1 MTKLYILCGLPFSG
15 KTLLAKKLADKLGFL
30 RIDLDDIKFELLGE
44 MVKDESVSPA
54 EWDRVYQEMYKR
66 IEEALSLGKTVV
78 HDTGNFTKHERAL
91 VKDIGDRLGLE
102 VKTIYMDIPEEIAKQ
117 RWLNNKL
124 TKDRFDIS
132 EKSFEEA
139 VAEMEPPTE
148 EENVIVYDGKTDIDE
163 WIKQN
168 FNL

>member
-15 KTLLAKKLADKLGFL
+15 KTLLAKKLANKLGFL

-44 MVKDESVSPA
+44 TIKDELVSPA

-91 VKDIGDRLGLE
+91 VRNIGDKLGVE
-102 VKTIYMDIPEEIAKQ
+102 VKTIYVDIPKEVVKQ

-132 EKSFEEA
+132 KKSFKEA
-139 VAEMEPPTE
+139 VAEMEPPTV

-168 FNL
+168 FN